1 MKARPTHGLAGLG
14 ALALA
19 SLSFAQPI
27 RISIPWERVASQASL
42 RPETVSQ
49 VLTERLAESASLRTQ
64 AQGVTNQLAKLA
76 AEGKVGVNDETVE
89 LMKKMVAELQQIN
102 ERLKKV
108 ESELS
113 GIQAWIETQDKAIP
127 GMKGD
132 IAGLKQVKPG
142 GYLQVQFQNS
152 DDKGAGQSAFDVRR
166 MEFGSTVS
174 LDADTKFKFGLELAS
189 GTTSTESQLRDAY
202 LTKRFGTNEASAGQ
216 MRPKLGYELTR
227 SSSLREMP
235 EPAQYNRVM
244 FSGDRMR
251 GIAVRHELEN
261 GLYADFGVF
270 DALSAGDREQTG
282 LAPGVAGKMAWL
294 GGLRLEREEYE
305 VGLAALLGARPGF
318 TDSAGNFYER
328 TERRFVYFD
337 GRYSG
342 IAPGLVLRAEAMFGR
357 DRVPVRFDRPS
368 PGRTSSNM
376 RGWQAQLAYDFA
388 ERSQVAI
395 RYEQFDPNTGL
406 GGDLYDAFG
415 LVYSYTLSPGA
426 KLSLAYTR
434 VSDPSRPRQYGILTV
449 RTQFKY

>member
-1 MKARPTHGLAGLG
+1 MKARPTR
-14 ALALA
+14 ALA
-19 SLSFAQPI
+19 SLGAMALASLCLSQPV
-27 RISIPWERVASQASL
+27 RISIPWKRVAAQASL
-42 RPETVSQ
+42 SPETVGR
-49 VLTERLAESASLRTQ
+49 VITERLAESASLREQ
-64 AQGVTNQLAKLA
+64 AEGVTSQLAKLA

-89 LMKKMVAELQQIN
+89 LMKKMVGELQQIN

-113 GIQAWIETQDKAIP
+113 GIQVWIETQNKAIP
-127 GMKGD
+127 GMRGD

-142 GYLQVQFQNS
+142 GYLQVQFQDS
-152 DDKGAGQSAFDVRR
+152 DDKGAEQSAFSVRR
-166 MEFGSTVS
+166 MEVGTTLS
-174 LDADTKFKFGLELAS
+174 LDAESKFKFGVELAGGAS
-189 GTTSTESQLRDAY
+189 ATDSQLRDAF
-202 LTKRFGTNEASAGQ
+202 LSKQLGKTEASAGQ

-251 GIAVRHELEN
+251 GFAVRHNLEN

-270 DALSAGDREQTG
+270 DALSAGDREQDG

-294 GGLRLEREEYE
+294 GGLRFEREEYE
-305 VGLAALLGARPGF
+305 VGVAALLGARPGF
-318 TDSAGNFYER
+318 TDTAGNLYER
-328 TERRFVYFD
+328 TERRFVYLD

-342 IAPGLVLRAEAMFGR
+342 LAPGLVLRAEAMFGR

-368 PGRTSSNM
+368 PGRRASDM

-388 ERSQVAI
+388 ERSQVAF

-434 VSDPSRPRQYGILTV
+434 VSDPSRPREYGILTV